1 MKTAL
6 TQLLERIEATINND
20 TANDIGIGQ
29 AIGLK
34 LVKASIENEWLEL
47 EKQQIIDASVQ
58 ANLRYDSGANEPVVL
73 RYCNDAEQYY
83 KRTFG
88 INTK

>member
-1 MKTAL
+1 MKTAMH
-6 TQLLERIEATINND
+6 QLLERIESTINNNP
-20 TANDIGIGQ
+20 TNDIGIGQ

-34 LVKASIENEWLEL
+34 LVKDSIENEWLEL

-83 KRTFG
+83 QNTF
-88 INTK
+88 KSE